1 MATGIRAI
9 DSLVPIGNG
18 QRELIGDRQTGKS
31 YCRGYYYSP
40 NNTKT
45 KEADYALGAL
55 GTTCIGAEKLEY
67 LCLCIGQKKSSVANL
82 ANKLTEANAMNWTTI
97 VAATASDPAPL
108 QF

>member
-1 MATGIRAI
+1 MVNV
-9 DSLVPIGNG
+9 SLLVT
-18 QRELIGDRQTGKS
+18 DRQEKAIAVDTIIHQTTLRQRS
-31 YCRGYYYSP
+31 RLCTRS
-40 NNTKT
+40 
-45 KEADYALGAL
+45 L